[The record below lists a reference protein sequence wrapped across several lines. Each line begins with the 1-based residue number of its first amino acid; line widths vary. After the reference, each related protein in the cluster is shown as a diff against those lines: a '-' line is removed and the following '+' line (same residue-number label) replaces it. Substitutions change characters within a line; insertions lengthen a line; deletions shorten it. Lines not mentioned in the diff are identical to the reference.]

1 MEAEQVDVG
10 EVSSDFVR
18 ELIAVDE
25 VKNKAKV
32 RLDGWNGAFDKGDKK
47 INGVGVDSSALVLGS
62 QRDSSAD
69 VTGKRVGLWG
79 DDTRREL
86 TWWDG
91 DSVEVVDVGDVVWAD
106 GGNGLGGACTGDS
119 SAVVV
124 RVSRELGGGVVAGVG
139 WVGVHAEAFD
149 LHGRIKQECN
159 IPRR

>member
-69 VTGKRVGLWG
+69 VTGKRVRLWW

-86 TWWDG
+86 TLWTWEMLCGPMVAMDW
-91 DSVEVVDVGDVVWAD
+91 EEQARE
-106 GGNGLGGACTGDS
+106 T
-119 SAVVV
+119 AV
-124 RVSRELGGGVVAGVG
+124 R
-139 WVGVHAEAFD
+139 
-149 LHGRIKQECN
+149 
-159 IPRR
+159 